1 MHMKLLGLIG
11 GISWVST
18 IDYYRYINQAVNKR
32 LGGNDFADCIIY
44 SLNYGEVIRHN
55 EAKDFE
61 GTFNIIL
68 KACAHLKNSGAEA
81 IVLCA
86 NTVHMFADELEE
98 KIGLPV
104 IHVAIATATEINKK
118 GLKRVALLGTKLTM
132 ELDFFKLKLRA
143 QNIEPIIPNEEDQ
156 VYIHQKIYGE
166 LGKGIIKQE
175 TKSGF
180 IAIIQKLVAEGSEGI
195 ILGCTEIPLLIKQ
208 EDVNVPV
215 FDTTLIHSEAAV
227 AFAFD

>member
-1 MHMKLLGLIG
+1 MKFLGLIG

-18 IDYYRYINQAVNKR
+18 IDYYKYINQAVNKR
-32 LGGNDFADCIIY
+32 LGGNEFADCIIY
-44 SLNYGEVIRHN
+44 SLNYGEIIRHN

-68 KACAHLKNSGAEA
+68 KACVHLKNSGVEA

-98 KIGLPV
+98 KTGLPV
-104 IHVAIATATEINKK
+104 IHVSVATATEIHKK
-118 GLKRVALLGTKLTM
+118 GLKKVALLGTKLTM
-132 ELDFFKLKLRA
+132 ELDFFKLKLKA
-143 QNIEPIIPNEEDQ
+143 QNIEPIIPDEADRNF
-156 VYIHQKIYGE
+156 IHQKIYGE

-180 IAIIQKLVAEGSEGI
+180 MAIIQKLVSEGAEGI

-227 AFAFD
+227 AFAFE

>member
-1 MHMKLLGLIG
+1 MKLLGLVG

-32 LGGNDFADCIIY
+32 LGGNEFADCIIY

-68 KACAHLKNSGAEA
+68 NACMHLKNSGVGA

-98 KIGLPV
+98 KTGLPV
-104 IHVAIATATEINKK
+104 IHVAVATATEINKK
-118 GLKRVALLGTKLTM
+118 GLKKVALLGTKLTM
-132 ELDFFKLKLRA
+132 EMDFFKLKLAA
-143 QNIEPIIPNEEDQ
+143 QNIEYIVPNEEDQ
-156 VYIHQKIYGE
+156 VFIHQKIYSE

-175 TKSGF
+175 TKNGY
-180 IAIIQKLVAEGSEGI
+180 IAIIQKLISEGAEGI

-227 AFAFD
+227 AFAFS